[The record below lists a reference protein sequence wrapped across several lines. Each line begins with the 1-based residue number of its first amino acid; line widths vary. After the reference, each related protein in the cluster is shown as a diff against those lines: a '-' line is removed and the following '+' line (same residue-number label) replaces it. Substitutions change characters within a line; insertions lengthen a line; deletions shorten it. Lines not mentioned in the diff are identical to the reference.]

1 MIPSDLQRLP
11 MQKELRIIIHE
22 KGRFVQR
29 QMENQKEFLIRLSS
43 VREVEEFVN
52 VATSQPF
59 PVYLDD
65 GAHRINGKSFME
77 MFCLSLTLPLRVIV
91 NCPEAELRG
100 FRGSISKLLIVES

>member
-29 QMENQKEFLIRLSS
+29 QMENQ
-43 VREVEEFVN
+43 EEFVN

-65 GAHRINGKSFME
+65 GIHRINGKSFME

-91 NCPEAELRG
+91 NCPEAEMRG
-100 FRGSISKLLIVES
+100 FRGSISKLLIES